1 MRIAGLVAVVGPDG
15 PIVPAAAVVGFGNL
29 PQRVPSADGVNPRT
43 MRLVLGALLGG
54 CRGLRL
60 LGGGHLRLRFRSR
73 RGRLWRGRRRWRWR
87 GRGSGGFLLPRRL
100 LHAHDADRSAAD
112 DDAGTLLDVVG
123 TELVLACAQFP
134 LGPKRP
140 GPVASHTHLAER
152 RVVEIEEEARTRLA
166 RAGKRDLA

>member
-1 MRIAGLVAVVGPDG
+1 MRIADLVAVVAHDG

-29 PQRVPSADGVNPRT
+29 PQRVASADGVDPRT

-54 CRGLRL
+54 CPGLRL

-73 RGRLWRGRRRWRWR
+73 RGRLRRGRGRWSWRGRR
-87 GRGSGGFLLPRRL
+87 SGDFLLRRRL
-100 LHAHDADRSAAD
+100 LHAHDADLSAAD

-123 TELVLACAQFP
+123 TELVLARAEFP

-140 GPVASHTHLAER
+140 GPVAYQPHIAER